1 MNRRCR
7 RVRSARRALPAGL
20 CAVLCTGLC
29 AALLTL
35 GSAPAR
41 AAETPSAADAAAI
54 RRVVERQ
61 LAAIRRD
68 DGAEAFSYAA
78 PAIQQQFV
86 TPEAFM
92 RMVRDGYR
100 PVYRPRQVIFQGVL
114 LHNGEWVQPLLVTAE
129 DGRVV
134 IALYEMERQ
143 PDATWRV
150 SGVLLLAAQAQ
161 GA

>member
-1 MNRRCR
+1 MSPLLQSR
-7 RVRSARRALPAGL
+7 RVAFPIAGIVLVLSAALWLWVPLLPAAG
-20 CAVLCTGLC
+20 
-29 AALLTL
+29 
-35 GSAPAR
+35 
-41 AAETPSAADAAAI
+41 TPGAADAAAI

-78 PAIQQQFV
+78 PAIQQQFR

-92 RMVRDGYR
+92 HMVRTGYR
-100 PVYRPRQVIFQGVL
+100 PVYRPRQVIFQDVL
-114 LHNGEWVQPLLVTAE
+114 RHDGQWVQPLLVTAE
-129 DGRVV
+129 DGRIVV
-134 IALYEMERQ
+134 ALYEMERQ

-150 SGVLLLAAQAQ
+150 SGVLLLAANAQ